1 MIILWLFINY
11 PLVVREPWLRGEGE
25 TVHGIPAGDASWYRE
40 CLDIYQAPDVG
51 IEPSTQDSAD
61 MITEDVDN
69 SSISFTQQVFFRSI
83 LQLPLSKSQKNV
95 DLPIDT
101 SILF

>member
-11 PLVVREPWLRGEGE
+11 HLVVREPWLRGEGE

-83 LQLPLSKSQKNV
+83 FATWKEKAKFLS
-95 DLPIDT
+95 
-101 SILF
+101 